1 LNHSPIV
8 GAKITELVLKIRIP
22 DWLERILVVPL
33 LAYRRLRYGYSFR
46 RIPLTRGKFAIVDPE
61 DFYRLAKHKWLA
73 QPGQRTFYALRRI
86 RPKKGGKQKVVW
98 MHREIVN
105 APKGRLCDH
114 ANNNGLD
121 NRNENIRLATRCQNA
136 WNRRKPN
143 VKSRSKYK
151 GISYQRRYKRW
162 CARIQVCGEQ
172 KYLGLFKDEV
182 EAAKAY
188 DAAARKF
195 YGRFAVTN
203 FDAET

>member
-1 LNHSPIV
+1 M
-8 GAKITELVLKIRIP
+8 KITEFVFKIKVP

-33 LAYRRLRYGYSFR
+33 LFYRRLRYGHPFR
-46 RIPLTRGKFAIVDPE
+46 RIPLTRGKFAIVDPQ

-73 QPGQRTFYALRRI
+73 QPGQRTFYAVRRI
-86 RPKKGGKQKVVW
+86 RPEKGGKQKVVW
-98 MHREIVN
+98 MHREIIN
-105 APKGRLCDH
+105 APDGQPCDH
-114 ANNNGLD
+114 INHNGLD
-121 NRNENIRLATRCQNA
+121 NRKVNLRLATRCQNA

-151 GISYQRRYKRW
+151 GISYHSRDKRW
-162 CARIQVCGEQ
+162 SARIQVCGEQ

-182 EAAKAY
+182 EAARAY

-203 FDAET
+203 FDPE